1 MSGFDLGAHYYT
13 LTTRPQWFRS
23 KMMILF
29 KNYAENPN
37 QKKKLTVNPNH
48 YSQGLTLISIASAY
62 TLISIFSA

>member
-1 MSGFDLGAHYYT
+1 
-13 LTTRPQWFRS
+13 
-23 KMMILF
+23 MMILF